1 MKIHT
6 IEKGETLWQIA
17 QAYDV
22 SLDELID
29 ANPDIVDPND
39 VWPGQILAIPEDSKP
54 GATTPNKKP
63 CRPQQPSDSI
73 EDWETQLPRPMIYV
87 VKSGD
92 TLSAIANRFDTSVS
106 DLAYTNG
113 IANPNLIYAGQ
124 VLVIPEC
131 QKRDILKA
139 CRLRDIPFFAAIGRT
154 AADS

>member
-17 QAYDV
+17 QAHDV

-29 ANPDIVDPND
+29 ANPDITDPND

-54 GATTPNKKP
+54 GVVVPNKQP
-63 CRPQQPSDSI
+63 CRPQRPSDSI

-92 TLSAIANRFDTSVS
+92 TLYNLAQAFGLTVADIMAVNRQIS
-106 DLAYTNG
+106 DADQ
-113 IANPNLIYAGQ
+113 IMAGQ
-124 VLVIPEC
+124 KLFIPRLAPTNPGSNRPVICPHC
-131 QKRDILKA
+131 GMPYRK
-139 CRLRDIPFFAAIGRT
+139 
-154 AADS
+154 